1 MHNPAK
7 SRQRKESDRL
17 IPQSMIPAV
26 RISVLASSSVIAPPF
41 KTFPVRFK
49 ICSQLLFIVKHSFF
63 NPPTAW
69 PGLAFVIPYVSYV
82 IEIFVFDN
90 GNISMHLLI
99 VTGYLGNR
107 K

>member
-1 MHNPAK
+1 MHDPAK

-17 IPQSMIPAV
+17 IPQRMISAV
-26 RISVLASSSVIAPPF
+26 RISVLASSSVFAPPF
-41 KTFPVRFK
+41 RTFSVHFN
-49 ICSQLLFIVKHSFF
+49 ICSQLLSIVKHSFL
-63 NPPTAW
+63 NSPAAW

>member
-1 MHNPAK
+1 MHDPAK

-63 NPPTAW
+63 ILRPHGRVLP
-69 PGLAFVIPYVSYV
+69 LSYLTY
-82 IEIFVFDN
+82 
-90 GNISMHLLI
+90 H
-99 VTGYLGNR
+99 T
-107 K
+107 